1 MRILLEG
8 IEDVHNY
15 IDDVLIHSRTWET
28 HLATLDKVF
37 ERVQRAGLTLK
48 PSKCY
53 LGSSSV
59 DFVGFDIRNDCLHTQ
74 GDKVAKIREAEIP
87 ANKTQVRAFLGLT
100 GYYQRFIPNYAHIA
114 TPLSDL
120 TKKGRP
126 ECQLVKRRGHS
137 FQTAERGTMQQS
149 NLEVTRLG

>member
-1 MRILLEG
+1 MTTSDREKTAFSTPKGLYQFRRMPFGLVNAGASYSRMMRILLEG

-28 HLATLDKVF
+28 HLATLEKVF
-37 ERVQRAGLTLK
+37 ERVERAGLTLK

-59 DFVGFDIRNDCLHTQ
+59 DFVGFNIRNDCLHTQ

-100 GYYQRFIPNYAHIA
+100 GY
-114 TPLSDL
+114 
-120 TKKGRP
+120 
-126 ECQLVKRRGHS
+126 
-137 FQTAERGTMQQS
+137 
-149 NLEVTRLG
+149 